1 MLLEP
6 QLKKIKEF
14 KGKEVVPSLP
24 GDTGIWESHP
34 DPWEQIRDTSPEVSS
49 MLSVTPLLAAV
60 CKPVCWVECR
70 ANAIPCSFVPFSYL
84 EVDQMLL
91 HCAVSLFSA
100 LTIPVGLPW

>member
-14 KGKEVVPSLP
+14 KEKEVVPSLL

-49 MLSVTPLLAAV
+49 VLSVTPLLAAV
-60 CKPVCWVECR
+60 CKPLCAGW
-70 ANAIPCSFVPFSYL
+70 NAWR
-84 EVDQMLL
+84 MLCL
-91 HCAVSLFSA
+91 APLFPSA
-100 LTIPVGLPW
+100 TWR